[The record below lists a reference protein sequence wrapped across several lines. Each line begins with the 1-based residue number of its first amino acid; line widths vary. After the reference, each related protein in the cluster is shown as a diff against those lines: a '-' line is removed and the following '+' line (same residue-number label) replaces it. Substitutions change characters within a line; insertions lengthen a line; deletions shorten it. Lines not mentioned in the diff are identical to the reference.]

1 MSGEIAIRR
10 LDGLCWSSKAES
22 DENAPGGVA
31 DDEDDHDQQQDGR
44 VVPVPGAALPTVDRE
59 EDADVEEDEKQQR
72 HHAQEHQSGKVIVDI
87 SILHYAIIDIG
98 SAPDPV
104 LVDDDVPL
112 VHPELCHRDV
122 CLAVRGPP
130 DRALQE
136 LGDVDQGRD
145 EQDRQDVAEQVP
157 GVAPVQ

>member
-1 MSGEIAIRR
+1 M
-10 LDGLCWSSKAES
+10 
-22 DENAPGGVA
+22 A

-59 EDADVEEDEKQQR
+59 EDTDVEEDEKQQR
-72 HHAQEHQSGKVIVDI
+72 HHAQEHQSDNDIVDI
-87 SILHYAIIDIG
+87 SIVHYAIIDIG

-136 LGDVDQGRD
+136 LGDVDQGGD

-157 GVAPVQ
+157 GVAPVQSSVKMFSIHSHCR

>member
-1 MSGEIAIRR
+1 M
-10 LDGLCWSSKAES
+10 
-22 DENAPGGVA
+22 A

-72 HHAQEHQSGKVIVDI
+72 HHAQEHQSDNDIVDI
-87 SILHYAIIDIG
+87 SIVHYAIIDIG

-112 VHPELCHRDV
+112 VHPELCDRDV
-122 CLAVRGPP
+122 GLAVRGPP

-136 LGDVDQGRD
+136 LGDVDQGGD

-157 GVAPVQ
+157 GVAPVQSSVKMFSIHSHCR